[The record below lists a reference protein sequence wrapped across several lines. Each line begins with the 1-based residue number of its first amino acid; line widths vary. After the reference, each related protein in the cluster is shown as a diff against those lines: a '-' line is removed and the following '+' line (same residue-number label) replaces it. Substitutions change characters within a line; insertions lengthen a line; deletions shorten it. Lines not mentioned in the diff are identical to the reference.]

1 MDALLDKMDA
11 QFSELVS
18 RISHLEK
25 LEDQPSKIAA
35 LDSEFVEQVTY
46 IKQQLEAGR
55 ELERLRN
62 EGAQLDNAMNNI
74 LMELAQCRRDL
85 EKYPDETEPQQ
96 NKKVSESDLLEYA
109 TKITKFT
116 KKMPGADMNL
126 LPWPAEDQLRRG
138 MLATLTIQ
146 GEAGTNDMDIEQQH
160 PAEETAMGG
169 QQAENIP
176 DQQQETQQQQTEQA
190 QDQAKPAPAPRA
202 KAAPKQK
209 ISLDFDS
216 DDD

>member
-62 EGAQLDNAMNNI
+62 EGMQLDNSINNI

-85 EKYPDETEPQQ
+85 EQYPNETEPQQ

-146 GEAGTNDMDIEQQH
+146 GEAGTDDMDMEQHH
-160 PAEETAMGG
+160 PEDISMGDSHV
-169 QQAENIP
+169 ENAS
-176 DQQQETQQQQTEQA
+176 DQQQSQHAKQSQA
-190 QDQAKPAPAPRA
+190 QSKPAAPRA